1 MKALR
6 FIIPIV
12 IVSVAL
18 LIAYLLITTRP
29 EPPRFAGHAVVP
41 EVEVIP
47 MEKEDYAVMLRSQGT
62 VQARTQS
69 SLVAEV
75 RGRLI
80 EIDPTFRDGG
90 FFEKG
95 DLLARIDPS
104 DYETEVVVA
113 EAALAQAELTLAE
126 EVARAEQALV
136 DWERLEQPGEPS
148 DLVLR
153 VPQKKEAEA
162 LVASA
167 QARLEKARLDLE
179 RTRITAPYAGRVLE
193 KNVDVGQ
200 YVGAGTVLARV
211 YAVDYAEIRL
221 PLNETQLSMVNLPE
235 LYRGES
241 LDKLS
246 EGPRVLIST
255 RIGENDYQWEARV
268 VRAEGSF
275 DTTTRQLF
283 VIAQVEDPY
292 ARHEDGRPPL
302 KVGSFVEAKIEGKL
316 LKDVHPIPRKLYR
329 ESSYVLTVSPDKTLH
344 RRLVTPLWSDQE
356 NILVREGIPE
366 EDRLCITP
374 LRYAVEGSP
383 VEIVGEESEK
393 SGGESGQW
401 ASQGGKKG

>member
-6 FIIPIV
+6 FIIPLV
-12 IVSVAL
+12 IISLAA
-18 LIAYLLITTRP
+18 LIAYALIATRP
-29 EPPRFAGHAVVP
+29 EPPRFAGHAAVP
-41 EVEVIP
+41 RVEVIP
-47 MEKEDYAVMLRSQGT
+47 MDKEDYRIMLRSQGT

-69 SLVAEV
+69 SMVAEV

-136 DWERLEQPGEPS
+136 DWERLEQSGEPS

-167 QARLEKARLDLE
+167 RARLEKARLDLE
-179 RTRITAPYAGRVLE
+179 RTRITAPYAGRVLQ

-200 YVGAGTVLARV
+200 YVSAGTVLAKV

-221 PLNETQLSMVNLPE
+221 PLNEQQLSMVDLPE

-241 LDKLS
+241 LDQLTT
-246 EGPRVLIST
+246 GPRVIIST
-255 RIGENDYQWEARV
+255 RIGEKDYSWNARV

-292 ARHEDGRPPL
+292 GRHEDGRPPL
-302 KVGSFVEAKIEGKL
+302 KVGSFVEAEIEGNV

-329 ESSYVLTVSPDKTLH
+329 ESSYVLTVSPDNILH
-344 RRLVTPLWSDQE
+344 RRLVHPLWSDRN
-356 NILVREGIPE
+356 NILVRDGIPE

-374 LRYAVEGSP
+374 IRYAVEGSP
-383 VEIVGEESEK
+383 VEIVGEES
-393 SGGESGQW
+393 GGKGGKLS
-401 ASQGGKKG
+401 AQGGKQG